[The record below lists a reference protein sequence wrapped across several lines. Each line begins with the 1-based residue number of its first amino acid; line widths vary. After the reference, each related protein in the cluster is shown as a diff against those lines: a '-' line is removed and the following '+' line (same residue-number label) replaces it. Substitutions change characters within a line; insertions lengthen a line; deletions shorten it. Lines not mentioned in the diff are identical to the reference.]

1 MKKTLSI
8 ALVMLVI
15 FSMLTGCKNSADNN
29 NSNASLKESPLSDF
43 EYEIKN
49 DVVVI
54 NKYIGKE
61 KTVVIPNLIEEFE
74 VASINILAFGQNS
87 KIEKV
92 VFPDSVKYI
101 WNRAFADCSN
111 LKEVV
116 FSDGLEFIGIE
127 AFENCTS
134 LKEINLPKNLK
145 QIESHAFYNCS
156 SVTKI
161 SIPKL
166 CTKYP
171 YAFSLCTSL
180 QELSFEDG
188 TKTIFSD
195 AFGGANSLE
204 TLTIPASAK
213 EIVGVTFFDKYSN
226 LKSIKFLGDAPKITM
241 GSLGEINQDLTIYYK
256 KGTTGWEDSPLAEK
270 FTLIAE

>member
-8 ALVMLVI
+8 ILVMLVI

-111 LKEVV
+111 LKVVV
-116 FSDGLEFIGIE
+116 FSNGLEFIGIE

-145 QIESHAFYNCS
+145 QIESRAFYNCS

-161 SIPKL
+161 FIPKT
-166 CTKYP
+166 CIKYP
-171 YAFSLCTSL
+171 NAFSLCTSL
-180 QELSFEDG
+180 KELVFEDG

-241 GSLGEINQDLTIYYK
+241 GSLGEINQGLTIYYK
-256 KGTTGWEDSPLAEK
+256 KGTTGWEESPLAEK
-270 FTLIAE
+270 FTLVAE